1 MRQSEAKL
9 KQAHKARQMCVD
21 DGNERKWNLKKT
33 PLLIAQAT
41 NNAKNTQHKLGVS
54 WKER

>member
-1 MRQSEAKL
+1 
-9 KQAHKARQMCVD
+9 MCVD

-54 WKER
+54 LKER